1 MISNCVHG
9 VQYAVV
15 EKDGVMEWK
24 SQEGLLYADDVCLMA
39 NSEEDMK
46 VIMEKVNECVV
57 EYGLKVNEKKSK
69 VVCINGEVGRR
80 RWMMGDCCIGEV
92 EEYKYLGITIEG
104 GKDGGFKS
112 MGDRMKEANGLIGMV
127 KYAAERSGSKY
138 VIGREG
144 WKTMIVSK
152 LMYGCG
158 ALAWYQR
165 ECDDLEVIQNGFGR
179 WLWEVGNVRNE
190 QLYLHK
196 VFA

>member
-9 VQYAVV
+9 VKYAVV
-15 EKDGVMEWK
+15 GKDGVMEWK
-24 SQEGLLYADDVCLMA
+24 SQAGLLYADDVCLMA

-104 GKDGGFKS
+104 GK
-112 MGDRMKEANGLIGMV
+112 
-127 KYAAERSGSKY
+127 
-138 VIGREG
+138 
-144 WKTMIVSK
+144 
-152 LMYGCG
+152 
-158 ALAWYQR
+158 AWW
-165 ECDDLEVIQNGFGR
+165 F
-179 WLWEVGNVRNE
+179 
-190 QLYLHK
+190 
-196 VFA
+196 